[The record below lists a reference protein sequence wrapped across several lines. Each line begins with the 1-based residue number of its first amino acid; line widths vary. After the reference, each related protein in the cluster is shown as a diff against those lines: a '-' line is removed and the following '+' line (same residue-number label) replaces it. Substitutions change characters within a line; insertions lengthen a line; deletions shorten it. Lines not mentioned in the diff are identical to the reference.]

1 MAGANRVQTRTN
13 KTIVKSVKCRI
24 GQLHDT
30 TCLSSTE
37 AAVVCGRAWSGGE
50 GQISLSHVSVEFSG
64 QVRDVSC
71 LGVVSTLGM
80 SGNRS
85 PTGFGIFNDLNECEA
100 SWANE
105 AWLGTLSAWEVPPQN
120 CKASWAGATASGMNP
135 AEPFAWFWSFHAEQP
150 KWYKRNLTW

>member
-1 MAGANRVQTRTN
+1 MQTRTN

-71 LGVVSTLGM
+71 LGVVSTC
-80 SGNRS
+80 
-85 PTGFGIFNDLNECEA
+85 FNIGHVWK
-100 SWANE
+100 S
-105 AWLGTLSAWEVPPQN
+105 LSN
-120 CKASWAGATASGMNP
+120 
-135 AEPFAWFWSFHAEQP
+135 WFWHF
-150 KWYKRNLTW
+150 